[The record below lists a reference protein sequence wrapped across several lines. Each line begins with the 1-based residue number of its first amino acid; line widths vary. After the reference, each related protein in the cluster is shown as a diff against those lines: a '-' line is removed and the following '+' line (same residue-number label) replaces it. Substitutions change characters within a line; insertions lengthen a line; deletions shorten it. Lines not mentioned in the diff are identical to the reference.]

1 MVQENPASSAGKPM
15 RATHLVLFYSW
26 LLEKTADILFY
37 LFYYQISC
45 FRLRLEKMTQEFYAN
60 PGAHQMEP
68 PSPLISWVNPFR
80 SRFINRTACF
90 PREVGCFRESRM
102 SSWKNKVGW
111 SRTQKPVL
119 RPFSFSYL
127 MGSWHDRKFMKLYQF
142 AFVQKCPTQVTLSG
156 GKVNMSTAS

>member
-26 LLEKTADILFY
+26 LLEKTADILF
-37 LFYYQISC
+37 C
-45 FRLRLEKMTQEFYAN
+45 FRRRREKMTQEFYAN

-156 GKVNMSTAS
+156 GKMNMSTAS